1 MKVFKRKWMIL
12 KQKMDTTME
21 DKKMNL
27 EKYGFTKEMLEENI
41 AFGDTN
47 AIPARVTAVHRERY
61 QIVCE
66 HGETYARLKTKEYY
80 VEFEEFPTTGDF
92 VLINYIANGDSQIIK
107 TLPRKTFFSRL
118 DPTPGRGEQ
127 AVASNF
133 DYVFIMQSLNH
144 DFNEKRL
151 ERYMTLAW
159 QSGATPIIVL
169 TKADLVEDY
178 EGYIAS
184 IGVVAPGVEV
194 YPVSSKTGYGM
205 ESLKKYLQPEKTVV
219 FLGSSGVGKS
229 SLVNTLAGKEIMGV
243 NGIREDDSKGR
254 HTTTHRQLIM
264 LENGAMIIDTPGMRS
279 IGMWDISTGLG
290 EAFEDVEQYLRTCK
304 FADCKHLT
312 EPGCAIKQAIEAGRL
327 SAERW
332 DSYLKLKN
340 EARYS
345 DDKTAYMRD
354 KVKWHKEVAKSS
366 KRMKADK
373 KKYGGKY

>member
-1 MKVFKRKWMIL
+1 
-12 KQKMDTTME
+12 
-21 DKKMNL
+21 MNL

-41 AFGDTN
+41 VFDDANTM
-47 AIPARVTAVHRERY
+47 PARVTAVHRERY
-61 QIVCE
+61 QVVCE

-205 ESLKKYLQPEKTVV
+205 ESLKKYLQQEKTVV

-290 EAFEDVEQYLRTCK
+290 EAFEDVEQYLGNCK

-312 EPGCAIKQAIEAGRL
+312 EPGCAIKQAIEAGKL